1 MLNFS
6 RLTRVKAMGKAL
18 FTLLACA
25 GGIYSSFLTWALV
38 QEPLSTRIWP
48 NSQQKFQAPSVVAA
62 IQAAVAMVVGLI
74 YMKQQHCKYGA
85 LEFLKDHK
93 KSLAMISLS
102 QSCAGPLAVY
112 SLQYV
117 DYLTYMLAK
126 SCKMIPVLLVHLLLY
141 RTAIP
146 HEKKLVAILV
156 SLGVA
161 VFTFGGSG
169 GKKGDPNST
178 FSSQGYALLML
189 SLFLDGLT
197 NASQDKMLKA
207 NRKQSAKPITGAH
220 MMFALN
226 LFIIVWNIAYLV
238 LLDQPQVDT
247 ARLMLSADGVIWRYL
262 MTYAVCGALG
272 QCFIFFTL
280 EKYGSLTLVMITV
293 TRKMISM
300 VLSILV
306 FNKKVMPLQWLGIAI
321 VFSGISWEA
330 ICKRGPSPRNNIK
343 RE

>member
-1 MLNFS
+1 
-6 RLTRVKAMGKAL
+6 MGKAVL
-18 FTLLACA
+18 TLLVCA

-38 QEPLSTRIWP
+38 QEPLSTRVWP
-48 NSQQKFQAPSVVAA
+48 NSQHKFQAPSVVAA
-62 IQAAVAMVVGLI
+62 VQATVAMIVGML
-74 YMKQQHCKYGA
+74 YMRQKKCTYGA
-85 LEFLKDHK
+85 VEFLKDHYG
-93 KSLAMISLS
+93 SLAMISLS

-141 RTAIP
+141 RTAVSK
-146 HEKKLVAILV
+146 EKRLVAILV

-161 VFTFGGSG
+161 VFTLGGSG
-169 GKKGDPNST
+169 GKVQESNGS
-178 FSSQGYALLML
+178 FSLQGYALLVF

-207 NRKQSAKPITGAH
+207 NQRESGKPITGAH

-226 LFIIVWNIAYLV
+226 LFIMVWNFGYLI
-238 LLDQPQVDT
+238 LLDRPQVDA
-247 ARLMLSADGVIWRYL
+247 ARLMLSLDGVIWRYL
-262 MTYAVCGALG
+262 LTYAVCGALG

-280 EKYGSLTLVMITV
+280 EKYGSLMLVMITV

-321 VFSGISWEA
+321 VFGGISWEA
-330 ICKRGPSPRNNIK
+330 VCKRAKIPANMTK